1 MGRVSQPL
9 SPSHVSMR
17 RASLIAS
24 LIVTAA
30 CGGGNGPTD
39 PGSTKPPTN
48 TVRATALTANH
59 TLVVDGF
66 TRSYIVY
73 APAGVSTT
81 QALPVVL
88 MLHGTSG
95 TGLEFYDRSGWKEKC
110 EAVKCI
116 AVFPTAR
123 EVCYIDG
130 GKNNTHTK
138 WTVSSLVPCNASVV
152 FADDVKFMRQM
163 FADIG
168 TRYAIDAKRV
178 YVTGFSNGGSFSSK
192 LWAEA
197 PDLFAA
203 VASSSGFDLQT
214 SQAPNKVPFYFT
226 VGEQDD
232 DMKVV
237 AGYPQGFPLNE
248 SALDIPF
255 FKVIGGSALTRLG
268 LSTAHTTTTN
278 AAGITF
284 HYTTPASAGTEMYFS
299 IVKGQTHE
307 YPNGTNYPL
316 KAADVFWT
324 FFSSHRKP

>member
-1 MGRVSQPL
+1 
-9 SPSHVSMR
+9 MR
-17 RASLIAS
+17 RTLLALAT
-24 LIVTAA
+24 LVALAA
-30 CGGGNGPTD
+30 CGGGGDTPTE
-39 PGSTKPPTN
+39 PGTTNPPSGTIR
-48 TVRATALTANH
+48 TTALTTSH

-66 TRSYIVY
+66 TRSYMVY

-81 QALPVVL
+81 QALPMVI

-95 TGLEFYDRSGWKEKC
+95 NGAEFYERSGWKEKC

-123 EVCYIDG
+123 EVCYIDN
-130 GKNNTHTK
+130 GKNTVFTK
-138 WTVSSLVPCNASVV
+138 WTVASLVPCNASVV

-163 FADIG
+163 VADLKA
-168 TRYAIDAKRV
+168 RYAIDAKRV

-203 VASSSGFDLQT
+203 VASSSGFDLQASPAT
-214 SQAPNKVPFYFT
+214 NTVPFYFT
-226 VGEQDD
+226 VGEFDD
-232 DMKVV
+232 EMIIV
-237 AGYPQGFPLNE
+237 AGYPQGFPLTE

-268 LSTAHTTTTN
+268 LNTTHTTTTN

-284 HYTTPASAGTEMYFS
+284 RYTSPSSAGTEMYFS

-316 KAADVFWT
+316 RAADVFWT
-324 FFSSHRKP
+324 FFSSHSKP